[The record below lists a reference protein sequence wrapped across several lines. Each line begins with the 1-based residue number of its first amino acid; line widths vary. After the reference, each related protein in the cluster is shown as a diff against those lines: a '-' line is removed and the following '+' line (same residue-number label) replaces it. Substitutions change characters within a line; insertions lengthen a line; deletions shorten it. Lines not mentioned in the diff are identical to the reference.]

1 MSAPVSIQQ
10 ALPFGVEEES
20 TCRLIEELGKVC
32 DELPLEEKI
41 LVAPSLMIGHQL
53 VERLGLSGV
62 RWINLRVETVW
73 NLAHG
78 WIGPELAR
86 GGFRLLSRAQALA
99 LVEQACAEVLRDG
112 SYFGSLRDRPG
123 LHRALQR
130 SLDELRGAG
139 LTPATLPE
147 SAFAD
152 PRKAVELREILRRY
166 ETSLSEGRFVDR
178 PELLRRATEA
188 LASKRGSAA
197 IYLLP
202 DASDLS
208 GLERRFLEG
217 LAAGRVRL
225 LMCDPA
231 TEWIGVGRSAR
242 IFRALGEEN
251 EVREVFRRLLA
262 QGIPF
267 DKAELLHTDSATY
280 PPLVYELAAEHAVP
294 CTFGG
299 GIAASFTRPGR
310 AALAFLD
317 WVEREFEADTLRR
330 ALASGVLSLQRMAP
344 SDASRLAVAR
354 ALRDAGIGWG
364 RDRHLACLDRSVREL
379 TAPDERPAAEDP
391 VDQARRDAFR
401 SRRAAAVRVARRFI
415 ARALQLAP
423 AEENGKIELQALAC
437 GARQFVEE
445 FGRIAGE
452 LDATAST
459 ALQRLFAELEMLP
472 PVRLHPERAAGRLAE
487 AVRALHVAADRPRPG
502 RLHVAEYR
510 TGGWSGRAQT
520 YLIGLDD
527 AKHPGVERQD
537 PVLLDDERRNINRVL
552 APVELSL
559 GRDGPSEKTR
569 ALQACL
575 ARLRGDLTAGFSC
588 WNVANLA
595 APGDRFP
602 SPFLLELYRTAA
614 GKPAADYTQL
624 DRELPRPAGFVPG
637 ERLALDEV
645 EWWLSRLESARAGG
659 DAALL
664 VRGFYPWLADGHR
677 AEQQRDSPRFTE
689 WDGQV
694 GADPLLDPRISREPM
709 SCSRIQTIGSC
720 QYMYFLQYVLQ
731 VRPPDE
737 IERDPTRWLD
747 PMESGSLLHEV
758 FRRFFEEMPGE
769 DKRPVFDRDI
779 TSIESVAHDE
789 IARWRIRIPP
799 PSELAFGTQ
808 RDELLFACRT
818 FLKIEEAHCA
828 DAGVIPRFFE
838 VPFGMRP
845 GSSSPIASAEAVE
858 IPIAPRGSFLLR
870 GSIDRIDQAADGS
883 YHVWDYKTGN
893 PYPYR
898 EELGLNGGRQVQYAL
913 YAMALEE
920 LLRRSGR
927 LGAVKQ
933 SGYFFPGRK
942 GQGQRFLRPLEPEE
956 TRTVLN
962 SLFDTIAEGSF
973 AHTTNPD
980 DCRFCQYKAV
990 CGGVDRATERAK
1002 GKDPDLAPPALRA
1015 FWQRYGPKAD
1025 A

>member
-1 MSAPVSIQQ
+1 MSIQQ
-10 ALPFGVEEES
+10 ALPFGAEEAS

-32 DELPLEEKI
+32 GELPLEEKI

-53 VERLGLSGV
+53 VERLALSGIP
-62 RWINLRVETVW
+62 WMNLRVETVW

-139 LTPATLPE
+139 LTPATLPD
-147 SAFAD
+147 SAFTD
-152 PRKAVELREILRRY
+152 RRKASELREILRRY
-166 ETSLSEGRFVDR
+166 ETSLAEGRFVDR

-188 LASKRGSAA
+188 LASKTGSAA

-208 GLERRFLEG
+208 GLERRFLDG
-217 LAAGRVRL
+217 LSAGRVRL
-225 LMCDPA
+225 LACDPT
-231 TEWIGVGRSAR
+231 TEWTGVARSAR

-267 DKAELLHTDSATY
+267 DRAELLHTDSSAY
-280 PPLVYELAAEHAVP
+280 PPLVYELAAEHGIP
-294 CTFGG
+294 CTYGG

-310 AALAFLD
+310 SALAFLD
-317 WVEREFEADTLRR
+317 WIEREFEADMLRQ
-330 ALASGVLSLQRMAP
+330 ALASGVLTLQRMAP

-364 RDRHLACLDRSVREL
+364 RERHLACLDRTIREL
-379 TAPDERPAAEDP
+379 AAPHDRKAAEDP

-401 SRRAAAVRVARRFI
+401 ARRAAAVRVARRFI
-415 ARALQLAP
+415 ARALELAP
-423 AEENGKIELQALAC
+423 AEENGRIEMQALAR
-437 GARQFVEE
+437 GVREFVEQ
-445 FGRIAGE
+445 FARVAGE
-452 LDATAST
+452 LDGTASA
-459 ALQRLFAELEMLP
+459 ALQKLFAELEMLP
-472 PVRLHPERAAGRLAE
+472 SVRLSPERAAGRLAE
-487 AVRALHVAADRPRPG
+487 AVRALHIAADRPRPG

-510 TGGWSGRAQT
+510 SGGWSGRAQT
-520 YLIGLDD
+520 FLIGLDD
-527 AKHPGVERQD
+527 SKHPGVERQD
-537 PVLLDDERRNINRVL
+537 PVLLDDERRGINRVV
-552 APVELSL
+552 APVELAL
-559 GRDGPSEKTR
+559 GRDKPSEKTR

-575 ARLRGDLTAGFSC
+575 ARLRGELTVGFSC

-595 APGDRFP
+595 QPGDRFP
-602 SPFLLELYRTAA
+602 SPFLLELYRVAA
-614 GKPAADYTQL
+614 GKPAADYSQL

-637 ERLALDEV
+637 ERVALDEI
-645 EWWLSRLESARAGG
+645 EWWLSRLESSRAGG

-677 AEQQRDSPRFTE
+677 AEQLRDSPRFTE
-689 WDGQV
+689 WDGHV
-694 GADPLLDPRISREPM
+694 GADPMLDPRISREPM
-709 SCSRIQTIGSC
+709 SCSRIQAIGSC

-747 PMESGSLLHEV
+747 PMESGSLLHDV
-758 FRRFFEEMPGE
+758 FRRFFEEMPSE
-769 DKRPVFDRDI
+769 DKRPNFDRDMGSLE
-779 TSIESVAHDE
+779 TVAHEE
-789 IARWRIRIPP
+789 IARWRARIPP

-828 DAGVIPRFFE
+828 EAGVTPRFFE

-845 GSSSPIASAEAVE
+845 ESSSPIASPEAVE
-858 IPIAPRGSFLLR
+858 IPLAPRGSFLLR

-980 DCRFCQYKAV
+980 DCRFCVYEAV

-1002 GKDPDLAPPALRA
+1002 GKDPELAPPALRA

-1025 A
+1025 S